1 MKPIVLPFCLLLAS
15 VALAQ
20 APTSKLLS
28 LQQLC
33 GARPLPRLPQW
44 STLLDA
50 ATPGSEEG
58 NVDLLGIADG
68 GNQARFEVG
77 TVHDLLTEL
86 NLQAID
92 DNKLHLEATGLA
104 LHAVGDA
111 AAVAKVQAQLRFA
124 SEVIARP
131 VEIEFAAWDAT
142 DRETPPAV
150 MSAADFQRFA
160 TNRMQLWRSNTATSV
175 GAPATLGRERWTR
188 YVKAVNVEVAQ
199 KQNISN
205 PVMATFGEGGRAVV
219 LPLPLLGDEFV
230 LQAQFLTGQRRGVVR
245 SVACGVPGAPDIE
258 LPTLETGY
266 GACSARVANG
276 GAMAVTLRG
285 NAAGGGQVVLTFRVT
300 AKQPPASNVQDGV
313 AVLPC
318 GALTAGGLRQRH
330 AVPSPCRS
338 DTAQDAL
345 DEDQYGR
352 IDGQQLQVLL
362 AASHLEQLETNG
374 GFLRVGGGFVFV
386 KCDAPTLARIEN
398 TLRALQDEVV
408 RNVTIS
414 QLGTLTAADGKAD
427 ASPLLHELAMP
438 SLLGREAIVARLLEM
453 PFLRSI
459 ECEIA
464 QEASTLSPFV
474 DTLQTGTW
482 LRLRAAPDGETM
494 QLDLDLQCAHAPLP
508 TSRPVMPGGIV
519 MPTEVQTA
527 TVIGNTRVG
536 NGQALDQGDGPTLTI
551 DGRTCRSTL
560 TTTLRW

>member
-1 MKPIVLPFCLLLAS
+1 MNPIALPLCLLFAGA
-15 VALAQ
+15 ALAQ

-44 STLLDA
+44 GTLLDA
-50 ATPGSEEG
+50 ADPGGAED
-58 NVDLLGIADG
+58 NDDLLAVADHDQG
-68 GNQARFEVG
+68 RFEVS
-77 TVHDLLTEL
+77 TVHDLLTEI

-92 DNKLHLEATGLA
+92 DNKLHLEMAGLS
-104 LHAVGDA
+104 LHVLGDA
-111 AAVAKVQAQLRFA
+111 AAVAKVEGQLRFA

-150 MSAADFQRFA
+150 MSAAELQRFA
-160 TNRMQLWRSNTATSV
+160 TNRTPLWRCNAATV
-175 GAPATLGRERWTR
+175 GGAPATLGRERWTR

-199 KQNISN
+199 KQTISN

-219 LPLPLLGDEFV
+219 RPLPLLGDEFV
-230 LQAQFLTGQRRGVVR
+230 LQAQFITGQRRGVVR
-245 SVACGVPGAPDIE
+245 AVACGVPGAPDID

-266 GACSARVANG
+266 GACSARVPNG
-276 GAMAVTLRG
+276 GAMAITLRG
-285 NAAGGGQVVLTFRVT
+285 NAAGGGQVVLTFRIT
-300 AKQPPASNVQDGV
+300 ARQPPASSVQDAV

-318 GALTAGGLRQRH
+318 GALTTDGLRQRH
-330 AVPSPCRS
+330 VAPAPCRS
-338 DTAQDAL
+338 DLVRSDYE
-345 DEDQYGR
+345 DEQFGR
-352 IDGQQLQVLL
+352 IDAERLQVLL
-362 AASHLEQLETNG
+362 AASHLEALEANG
-374 GFLRVGGGFVFV
+374 GFLRVGGGFVFA
-386 KCDAPTLARIEN
+386 KCDPATLARIEN
-398 TLRALQDEVV
+398 TLRTLQDQVV
-408 RNVTIS
+408 RNITVS
-414 QLGTLTAADGKAD
+414 QTGTLTGTDGKAD
-427 ASPLLHELAMP
+427 ASPLLHELALP
-438 SLLGREAIVARLLEM
+438 SLLGREALVARLLEV

-474 DTLQTGTW
+474 DTLQTGAW

-527 TVIGNTRVG
+527 TATGNTRVG
-536 NGQALDQGDGPTLTI
+536 NGQALDQGDGPALTI
-551 DGRTCRSTL
+551 DGRNFRSTL